1 MRGIYRE
8 SGRPTNKGSNQLLRL
23 HSTGYSLCVQSVEI
37 VFWAIYRKKILFT
50 LICSWKQ
57 EKYVEVFQ
65 HTFNILW
72 VFFFDITTK
81 LNKLYFLKGYLLYE
95 IWSHINKLFYS
106 ITLKSIALFCTLSG
120 SFTHAWFYNSVHW
133 CFGRYWFMELH
144 RSSKYLHI

>member
-1 MRGIYRE
+1 MQVVWATISEIPFSSGII
-8 SGRPTNKGSNQLLRL
+8 GSKDKAHLIFWHVLPNRL
-23 HSTGYSLCVQSVEI
+23 SEKLYPVATPLAVHSSSSLSPN
-37 VFWAIYRKKILFT
+37 
-50 LICSWKQ
+50 
-57 EKYVEVFQ
+57 FQ